1 MSRAAAAPRR
11 CRIALGF
18 AVVSG
23 ILAALVPSFA
33 VALLVV
39 NAPWVRPGSA
49 DGTTEAYMT
58 LTSTDG
64 AALVGVAS
72 EIAAVVILSGDGKGK
87 QVERLPL
94 PAGAAIMLKPGER
107 RLRLLRLTRA
117 LKLGDRVPLTL
128 TIEAADGSRQ
138 QIPVDGEV
146 RRRSP
151 IDDHRHGHAH

>member
-1 MSRAAAAPRR
+1 MTLIAGIASLLFPAMAAAV
-11 CRIALGF
+11 F
-18 AVVSG
+18 
-23 ILAALVPSFA
+23 
-33 VALLVV
+33 VV
-39 NAPWVRPGSA
+39 NAPWVRPGIA

-64 AALVGVAS
+64 AALVGVGS

-87 QVERLPL
+87 QVSRLPL
-94 PAGAAIMLKPGER
+94 PAGAAITLKPGAR

-128 TIEAADGSRQ
+128 TIESAEGSRTE
-138 QIPVDGEV
+138 IPVDAEV
-146 RRRSP
+146 RLRSP